1 MFDFLAEC
9 GSAAVW
15 DLSSGGHVTFHF
27 LRGIR
32 NRARG
37 IFCSEQA
44 PAKESWNLVPLTP
57 EYLAEEHGGYVAAIE
72 AALAKDQVRNIALS
86 GNYGVGKSSIM
97 QEVARRQDNR
107 IVELSLSTLAPIE
120 ASQLDNSVPIQAT
133 TPTNRIQ
140 QEIVKQLLYREYPSR
155 TPGSRFRRIERFRW
169 WRVIGTSML
178 LGFVV
183 AVIFLLTGW
192 TLKIDA
198 VFTPYVVIGVWAHL
212 VIWST
217 AALTILLVS
226 WLFYGKLH
234 IKQLSAGAATVT
246 LNESSVS
253 YFDQYLDE
261 IVYFFEVSDRDIVLF
276 EDVDRFNDSHIF
288 ETLRALNT
296 LLNASP
302 QIKKPI
308 RFIYAIKDSIFD
320 RIGLEIEGRS
330 RHTELVTT
338 DDPAQVEAIRANRTK
353 FFDLVIPVVPFITHR
368 SARNLALQLLSQV
381 EHQVSPELLDLAA
394 QFVPD
399 MRLLKNVR
407 NEFIVFRD
415 RIFSGDGKQLNLSE
429 TDLFAMM
436 LYKSTHLADFETI
449 RLGHSKLD
457 ILYKLSREL
466 VTENIRQVE
475 GEIRALRQQISR
487 INGAA
492 SRSAQLGER
501 LLAHVQRTAES
512 AGFRTQNAMYL
523 FAGAEKSS
531 GDLQG
536 TQFWT
541 SFVSP
546 DRDLPLEYYD
556 SYRGHKLS
564 FTRDSLAA
572 ALGDPLD
579 AESWNETDREEFTE
593 QIEEKMH
600 EVKFLGSADLGD
612 LIKRPKFLVQYEDN
626 RLSLEAIAKFILT
639 PGLAYQIVRAGY
651 INRNFTLYTST
662 FHGDRVGSAATNFI
676 IHHVERDLTDL
687 HFQLTP
693 EDVDAVVRERGK
705 SALKEPALYNIAILD
720 HLLAKNIEEADIM
733 IRSLVG
739 LGAPQANFLQAY
751 LTAGNECT
759 RLIERFT
766 VASTQVLTY
775 LVSQADL
782 DDSSRLEL
790 LNVALAHVTPSKQRI
805 DSAVSSYLWAHYAEF
820 AALKSDATVPAQAE
834 RISVLFEDAGI
845 TVPRLELL
853 GHHIRTSFVSRNLY
867 EITYL
872 NLAIAIDNS
881 TTVALDVIR
890 DRSETV
896 YDYVFKHLKKYLEA
910 IDGTS
915 TTIDANEKFLAIIED
930 VLSMEATCLG
940 DVIKLAALDCEVV
953 DLSKVSEGAWP
964 ALAQHRRFPATF
976 SNISRYVAVIGID
989 AQLAGILT
997 AAAEITDTKTADEE
1011 SKTALAIA
1019 ILAARDQLPSAVL
1032 RTKLVASLSLRC
1044 SLTVGDIAAEV
1055 GDLFAQLL
1063 KHDIIADEA
1072 ASYEHLASTDW
1083 LTRRGF
1089 IRESGEFSIYM
1100 TPALVGADLAELLK
1114 SDEIDTTIKNLVV
1127 EQATKYAEV
1136 ADQQGLNELARFA
1149 IRCGFELSPDVVQ
1162 KMAQENVSMAQ
1173 ILLLLQPHLGVI
1185 SRDQLFIILQALD
1198 GDYPKLTE
1206 VGRSRLRVPDTLA
1219 DRELLD
1225 RLRRERTVS
1234 SYDFN
1239 KGVIEVNRKR
1249 K

>member
-1 MFDFLAEC
+1 MIC
-9 GSAAVW
+9 
-15 DLSSGGHVTFHF
+15 HF

-32 NRARG
+32 NRVQG
-37 IFCSEQA
+37 IFCSEQR
-44 PAKESWNLVPLTP
+44 PAKESWKLVPLTP

-72 AALAKDQVRNIALS
+72 AALAKGQIRNIALS

-97 QEVARRQDNR
+97 REVARRQDNR

-120 ASQLDNSVPIQAT
+120 ASLLDNSVPIQAT

-169 WRVIGTSML
+169 WRAIGASLL
-178 LGFVV
+178 LGFIVTVV
-183 AVIFLLTGW
+183 FLLSGW
-192 TLKIDA
+192 TIKIA
-198 VFTPYVVIGVWAHL
+198 SVFTPYVDIGVWAHP
-212 VIWST
+212 VIWSA
-217 AALTILLVS
+217 AALMTLLVS

-234 IKQLSAGAATVT
+234 IQQFSAGSATVT

-276 EDVDRFNDSHIF
+276 EDIDRYNDSHIF

-302 QIKKPI
+302 QIKKPV

-320 RIGLEIEGRS
+320 RIGLEIEGR
-330 RHTELVTT
+330 RRNTEVLTT

-368 SARNLALQLLSQV
+368 SARNLALQLLAQV
-381 EHQVSPELLDLAA
+381 EHQVAPELLDLAT
-394 QFVPD
+394 QYVPD

-466 VTENIRQVE
+466 VTENIKRIE
-475 GEIRALRQQISR
+475 GELRVLRQQITR

-492 SRSAQLGER
+492 TRSTQLGE
-501 LLAHVQRTAES
+501 LLFAHVQRTAEA
-512 AGFRTQNAMYL
+512 AGFRTQNATYSL
-523 FAGAEKSS
+523 EGAAKSLK
-531 GDLQG
+531 DLKG
-536 TQFWT
+536 SQFWT
-541 SFVSP
+541 NFVAP
-546 DRDLPLEYYD
+546 DGDSALKYYD
-556 SYRGHKLS
+556 NYHGHTLS
-564 FTRDSLAA
+564 FTRDNLVA

-579 AESWNETDREEFTE
+579 SESWNEADREALTE
-593 QIEEKMH
+593 QIDEKI
-600 EVKFLGSADLGD
+600 EDIKFLRSADLGD
-612 LIKRPKFLVQYEDN
+612 LVKRPEFLVQYKD
-626 RLSLEAIAKFILT
+626 SKQSFEAIAKIILT

-662 FHGDRVGSAATNFI
+662 FHGDRVGAAATSFI
-676 IHHVERDLTDL
+676 IHHVERDLMDQ
-687 HFQLTP
+687 HFELAP

-705 SALKEPALYNIAILD
+705 SALKEPALYNINILD
-720 HLLAKNIEEADIM
+720 RLLAKHIDTADIM

-739 LGAPQANFLQAY
+739 LGERQASFLQAY
-751 LTAGNECT
+751 LTAGNECL
-759 RLIERFT
+759 RLIERLT

-790 LNVALAHVTPSKQRI
+790 VNVALAHLTPSKQRI
-805 DSAVSSYLWAHYAEF
+805 DSAVSSYLSAHYAEF
-820 AALKSDATVPAQAE
+820 TVLTSDATVPAQAE
-834 RISVLFEDAGI
+834 RISVLFGDAGI

-853 GHHIRTSFVSRNLY
+853 GCQTRTSFVTRNLY
-867 EITYL
+867 EITYQ
-872 NLAIAIDNS
+872 NLIFAIDNS

-896 YDYVFKHLKKYLEA
+896 YGYVLRHLSKYLEA

-915 TTIDANEKFLAIIED
+915 TTIDTNEHFNAVIED
-930 VLSMEATCLG
+930 VLSLQAPRLG
-940 DVIKLAALDCEVV
+940 DVIERAAPDCEVA
-953 DLSKVSEGAWP
+953 DLVEVSEGAWP
-964 ALAQHRRFPATF
+964 ALAEHRRVPATF
-976 SNISRYVAVIGID
+976 SNVSRYVLALGTVD
-989 AQLAGILT
+989 AQLAKTLT
-997 AAAEITDTKTADEE
+997 AAAEITGTSTADEE
-1011 SKTALAIA
+1011 SKTTLAAA
-1019 ILAARDQLPSAVL
+1019 ILVAADQLPSAVL
-1032 RTKLVASLSLRC
+1032 RTKLVASLNLRNY
-1044 SLTVGDIAAEV
+1044 LGAGEIVAEV

-1063 KHDIIADEA
+1063 KYNIIVDDAT
-1072 ASYEHLASTDW
+1072 SYEHLAGTDW
-1083 LTRRGF
+1083 STRKAF
-1089 IRESGEFSIYM
+1089 IRESRGFSSYM
-1100 TPALVGADLAELLK
+1100 TPALVAEDLAALLA
-1114 SDEIDTTIKNLVV
+1114 SGEIDSTIKNVVV
-1127 EQATKYAEV
+1127 EEAARYAEV
-1136 ADQQGLNELARFA
+1136 ADSRGLNELARFA
-1149 IRCGFELSPDVVQ
+1149 TKSGRELPLDVVQ
-1162 KMAQENVSMAQ
+1162 RMAQENVSAQQ
-1173 ILLLLQPHLGVI
+1173 ILLLLKPRLGVI
-1185 SRDQLFIILQALD
+1185 SREQLFTILQALD
-1198 GDYPKLTE
+1198 GDYPELTE
-1206 VGRSRLRVPDTLA
+1206 VGRSKLRVPDTLA
-1219 DRELLD
+1219 DRELLE
-1225 RLRRERTVS
+1225 RLQVEKTVS
-1234 SYDFN
+1234 SYHVN
-1239 KGVIEVNRKR
+1239 KGMIEVNRKR